1 MCRKASKET
10 PVAGTVW
17 GGREQGTAGGGGR
30 GRKKLEPLPGVWNF
44 IHHGAAQVLS
54 GGVT

>member
-17 GGREQGTAGGGGR
+17 GGQEQGTAGGGGR
-30 GRKKLEPLPGVWNF
+30 GRKKLEPLPGAWNF